1 MKGGYQII
9 DLKGNSL
16 SSSALTLEGI
26 YDAVEG
32 ADAPILLE
40 GINIGGTELKPQ
52 FVNFVGSSGGTFLG
66 HIITSVSATTL
77 TLYQISIASDDK
89 VTAATVTISIA

>member
-1 MKGGYQII
+1 MKGGYQIV

-16 SSSALTLEGI
+16 SSSAVTLEGI
-26 YDAVEG
+26 HDAVEG

-52 FVNFVGSSGGTFLG
+52 FVSFVGSSGGAFLG
-66 HIITSVSATTL
+66 HIISSASATKL
-77 TLYQISIASDDK
+77 TLYQISIASTDA
-89 VTAATVTISIA
+89 VTAATVTINIA

>member
-16 SSSALTLEGI
+16 SSSAVTLEGI

-40 GINIGGTELKPQ
+40 GISIGGTELKPQ
-52 FVNFVGSSGGTFLG
+52 FVNFVGSSGGAFLG
-66 HIITSVSATTL
+66 YIITSASATTL
-77 TLYQISIASDDK
+77 TLYQISVASDDK
-89 VTAATVTISIA
+89 VTAATVTINIA

>member
-1 MKGGYQII
+1 MKGGYQVI
-9 DLKGNSL
+9 DLKGKSL
-16 SSSALTLEGI
+16 SSSAVTLEGI

-52 FVNFVGSSGGTFLG
+52 FVNFVSSSGGAFLG
-66 HIITSVSATTL
+66 HIITSASTTTL
-77 TLYQISIASDDK
+77 TLYQISIASTDA
-89 VTAATVTISIA
+89 VTAATVTINIA

>member
-16 SSSALTLEGI
+16 SSSAVTLEGI
-26 YDAVEG
+26 SDAVEG

-52 FVNFVGSSGGTFLG
+52 FVNFVGTSGGAFLG
-66 HIITSVSATTL
+66 HIISSASTSTL
-77 TLYQISIASDDK
+77 KLYQISVASGDK
-89 VTAATVTISIA
+89 VTAATVTINIA

>member
-1 MKGGYQII
+1 MKGGYQIV

-16 SSSALTLEGI
+16 SSSAVTLEGI

-52 FVNFVGSSGGTFLG
+52 FVNFVGSSGGAFLG
-66 HIITSVSATTL
+66 HIITSASATTL
-77 TLYQISIASDDK
+77 KLYQISVASGDK
-89 VTAATVTISIA
+89 VTAATVTINIA

>member
-16 SSSALTLEGI
+16 SSSAVTLEGI

-52 FVNFVGSSGGTFLG
+52 FVNFVGASGGAFLG
-66 HIITSVSATTL
+66 HIISSASASTL
-77 TLYQISIASDDK
+77 KLYQISVASGDK
-89 VTAATVTISIA
+89 VTAATVTINIA

>member
-16 SSSALTLEGI
+16 SSSAVTLEGI
-26 YDAVEG
+26 HAAVEG

-40 GINIGGTELKPQ
+40 GINIGGT
-52 FVNFVGSSGGTFLG
+52 
-66 HIITSVSATTL
+66 
-77 TLYQISIASDDK
+77 
-89 VTAATVTISIA
+89 

>member
-26 YDAVEG
+26 YEAVEG

-66 HIITSVSATTL
+66 HIITSASATTL
-77 TLYQISIASDDK
+77 ALYQIRVASADK
-89 VTAATVTISIA
+89 VTAATVTINIA